1 MSKSK
6 LTKEVIERFSITF
19 NKAKNLGITDE
30 DLKYIYEIGPDKFR
44 ISIRFNGS
52 RITEVVYGLLN
63 AINRKW
69 EILNSLN
76 NSNQKNDVATTDE
89 NEFVN
94 LTLKVDKPH
103 LIAEPVFPHHAVDPR
118 HQFPER
124 LLLVVEGNDHRY
136 VQLFAIHRRVSLCG
150 APPAGVSGRLRR
162 STPGNRP

>member
-69 EILNSLN
+69 EILDSLN
-76 NSNQKNDVATTDE
+76 NSNQKNNVVTTDE

-94 LTLKVDKPH
+94 LTLKEGFEKFLLYRESRLNNKNLSQLTYDKDVLAYRSRPMIKMYL
-103 LIAEPVFPHHAVDPR
+103 LIEVGSYKI
-118 HQFPER
+118 
-124 LLLVVEGNDHRY
+124 LGY
-136 VQLFAIHRRVSLCG
+136 
-150 APPAGVSGRLRR
+150 
-162 STPGNRP
+162 

>member
-94 LTLKVDKPH
+94 LTLKEGFEKFLLYRESRLNNKNLSQLTYDKDVLAYRSR
-103 LIAEPVFPHHAVDPR
+103 LIDLNFC
-118 HQFPER
+118 
-124 LLLVVEGNDHRY
+124 Y
-136 VQLFAIHRRVSLCG
+136 
-150 APPAGVSGRLRR
+150 
-162 STPGNRP
+162 